1 MRKCKIEP
9 AAEVCWFWLWSGLC
23 RLEVAVAHTQPESNK
38 EQNKS
43 EKMERRERRKVKQQ
57 VVPLRVVFAAP
68 VVRFYLC
75 HPRPLS
81 MAVGGRSCG
90 VCGFEIPISRKGNA
104 SVLFQLACG
113 GGLRTS
119 FALIPIFFA
128 KLRRRRSMLVYGGSA
143 VEQNH
148 ECRDHAEET
157 CGEEGIVTNE

>member
-81 MAVGGRSCG
+81 MAV
-90 VCGFEIPISRKGNA
+90 
-104 SVLFQLACG
+104 
-113 GGLRTS
+113 
-119 FALIPIFFA
+119 
-128 KLRRRRSMLVYGGSA
+128 SA
-143 VEQNH
+143 VGPAV
-148 ECRDHAEET
+148 CVVLRYR
-157 CGEEGIVTNE
+157 

>member
-1 MRKCKIEP
+1 MLVLAVVRP
-9 AAEVCWFWLWSGLC
+9 VSPRGGC
-23 RLEVAVAHTQPESNK
+23 RPYTA
-38 EQNKS
+38 
-43 EKMERRERRKVKQQ
+43 RKQQ
-57 VVPLRVVFAAP
+57 RAKQKRKDGEKREKESQAASGAAARCLRCPCRQVLFVPSTAVVDG
-68 VVRFYLC
+68 
-75 HPRPLS
+75 S
-81 MAVGGRSCG
+81 VGGRSCG

-128 KLRRRRSMLVYGGSA
+128 KLRRRRSMLIYGGSA

>member
-1 MRKCKIEP
+1 
-9 AAEVCWFWLWSGLC
+9 VCWFWLWSGLC

-68 VVRFYLC
+68 VVCRQVLFV
-75 HPRPLS
+75 PS
-81 MAVGGRSCG
+81 TAVVDGSVGGRSCG

-128 KLRRRRSMLVYGGSA
+128 KLRRRRSMLIYGGSA

>member
-1 MRKCKIEP
+1 
-9 AAEVCWFWLWSGLC
+9 
-23 RLEVAVAHTQPESNK
+23 
-38 EQNKS
+38 
-43 EKMERRERRKVKQQ
+43 MERRERRKVKQQ

-68 VVRFYLC
+68 VVCRQVLFV
-75 HPRPLS
+75 PS
-81 MAVGGRSCG
+81 TAVVDGSVGGRSCG

-104 SVLFQLACG
+104 SVLCLACG